1 MTVLAVVYALT
12 AALLYAVGAVLQQR
26 AASATPVE
34 HSLRLGLLT
43 RLAVNPL
50 WVVGIVTD
58 TLGYVFQFMALGQ
71 GSLVV
76 VQPLLVSGLLF
87 ALPLGAAVTGT
98 RLTRR
103 DWGGALFVC
112 VGLSVFLAVAAP
124 ATGHSDTSSGMW
136 VGILVVA
143 AILAALAAV
152 AARGAPPRRRASL
165 LAASAGLVYG
175 VTAGL
180 TKASSH
186 LLRGGVPHLL
196 ASWQPYGLVVAGV
209 VGMLLAQ
216 SAFQAGSLDASLPT
230 LTVMDPIVSIAVG
243 AVAFGESVAVGLAAT
258 TLELVGLALIIAGVF
273 ALGRSAAVLA
283 THEGASAPGTGTSG
297 TSTSGTRCGPTSAG
311 NRTLDLR
318 AARTTTAE
326 RPAQDPRAAATGI
339 GCPTSARTSSPPGG
353 TRHAAASPRSGP

>member
-1 MTVLAVVYALT
+1 MTLLAVVYALT

-26 AASATPVE
+26 AARATAAE

-50 WVVGIVTD
+50 WVVGILTD

-87 ALPLGAAVTGT
+87 ALPLGAALTGT
-98 RLTRR
+98 RLTKR

-112 VGLSVFLAVAAP
+112 AGLSLFLAVAAP
-124 ATGHSDTSSGMW
+124 AAGHSDTSSATW
-136 VGILVVA
+136 VGILVVT
-143 AILAALAAV
+143 AILAALAALV
-152 AARGAPPRRRASL
+152 ARGAPPRRRASL

-186 LLRGGVPHLL
+186 LLHRGVPHLL
-196 ASWQPYGLVVAGV
+196 ASWQPYGLVVAGA
-209 VGMLLAQ
+209 VGMVLAQ

-230 LTVMDPIVSIAVG
+230 LTVMDPIVSIAIG

-258 TLELVGLALIIAGVF
+258 TLELVGLALVIAGVF
-273 ALGRSAAVLA
+273 ALDRSTAVLG
-283 THEGASAPGTGTSG
+283 THEGASAPGTP
-297 TSTSGTRCGPTSAG
+297 TSGTRCGPTSAG

-318 AARTTTAE
+318 AARTTTAG
-326 RPAQDPRAAATGI
+326 RPGPAPRAAATGN
-339 GCPTSARTSSPPGG
+339 GCPTSARTSSPLVG
-353 TRHAAASPRSGP
+353 TRRAAAWRPSGP